1 MKTLLAVLALG
12 LAAPAVAQ
20 APAEAPPA
28 PVDYAGEASW
38 LCLPGRADACST
50 PQPTADLMPAG
61 YGPVTQGAP
70 AADPPIDCFYVYP
83 TVSRDGTLNSDMNPG
98 VEEQAAAAVQLA
110 RFGSACKTYAP
121 LYRQAT
127 TTSIGAMLRGTDVRP
142 VMALAYRDVVAAWH
156 HYLQHY
162 NRGRPYVLIGHSQ
175 GSIHLQGL
183 IAQEIEGRPDAARM
197 VSAILLGWAVEV
209 PEGQATGGTFRQ
221 IPLCTRA
228 GQTGCVVSYMSFRAD
243 APPPAGSM
251 FGRAVRPGMTAACT
265 HPANLAG
272 GSGRLDSYWF
282 SASPA
287 PQGAEPVT
295 WSSAGP
301 PPAPFLHTEG
311 LVSGNCVHNG
321 QVGYLALSVN
331 ADPADARTDRI
342 PGDVYMLG
350 QRNPGWG
357 THLVDM
363 AVAQGDL
370 IRLVAAQA
378 AAFARR

>member
-1 MKTLLAVLALG
+1 MKTLLVVLALG
-12 LAAPAVAQ
+12 LAVPAAAQ
-20 APAEAPPA
+20 APAGAPA
-28 PVDYAGEASW
+28 PVDYANEASW
-38 LCLPGRADACST
+38 LCLPGRVDACSA
-50 PQPTADLMPAG
+50 PQPVADLTPTG
-61 YGPVTQGAP
+61 YGPVTQSAP
-70 AADPPIDCFYVYP
+70 AADPTVDCFYVYP
-83 TVSRDGTLNSDMNPG
+83 TLSRDSTLNSDMNPG
-98 VEEQAAAAVQLA
+98 PEEQAAAAVQLA
-110 RFGSACKTYAP
+110 RFGVVCKTYAP

-127 TTSIGAMLRGTDVRP
+127 LASLAAMARGTDVAP
-142 VMALAYRDVVAAWH
+142 VMARAYGDVVAAWR
-156 HYLQHY
+156 HYMQHY
-162 NRGRPYVLIGHSQ
+162 NHGRPYVLIGHSQ

-183 IAQEIEGRPDAARM
+183 IAQEIEGRPAAAQM

-221 IPLCTRA
+221 IPLCARA
-228 GQTGCVVSYMSFRAD
+228 SQTGCVVSYMTFRAD
-243 APPPAGSM
+243 APPPDGSM

-265 HPANLAG
+265 NPARLTG
-272 GSGRLDSYWF
+272 GGFDSYWF
-282 SASPA
+282 AASPT
-287 PQGAEPVT
+287 PQGAEPIA

-311 LVSGNCVHNG
+311 LVTGNCVHDG

-357 THLVDM
+357 THLIDM
-363 AVAQGDL
+363 AVAQGNL
-370 IRLVAAQA
+370 VRLVREQA